1 MIFVCRQNYFVDSFN
16 SIRMVT
22 PNKEIV
28 SLGLFKVAAVSAL
41 AMIAFFMLMK
51 MVDLVTLVEFRFLN
65 FIIMFLG
72 IRYRL
77 LNKRASD
84 QGKLGYLPGML
95 SGFLTAFFTSI
106 FFAVFVY
113 IYLSIDHSFME
124 YLKETQPFG
133 TYLVPGSAALITVIE
148 GVAGGSII
156 SFAVMNLYNRDNQQG

>member
-1 MIFVCRQNYFVDSFN
+1 MH
-16 SIRMVT
+16 MAT
-22 PNKEIV
+22 LNKEIV
-28 SLGLFKVAAVSAL
+28 SVSLFKVAAVSAS
-41 AMIAFFMLMK
+41 AMILFFMLMK
-51 MVDLVTLVEFRFLN
+51 MADLVTLVEFRFLN

-77 LNKRASD
+77 LNIRASN
-84 QGKLGYLPGML
+84 QGKIGYLPGML

-133 TYLVPGSAALITVIE
+133 SYLVPSSAALITVVE

-156 SFAVMNLYNRDNQQG
+156 SFAVMHLYNRDNQPG